1 MSSFATYLIFFVI
14 VVIGLAIAA
23 YLLNVPPMWILV
35 GIIVLVGIGGL
46 MATTRTK
53 PRDPQQPPPP
63 PPRV

>member
-35 GIIVLVGIGGL
+35 GVIVLVGIGGL

-53 PRDPQQPPPP
+53 PKDPQQPPPRP
-63 PPRV
+63 

>member
-35 GIIVLVGIGGL
+35 GVIVLVGIGGL

-53 PRDPQQPPPP
+53 PKDPQPPPP
-63 PPRV
+63 RP